1 MAADSTSMSVKG
13 KVGDFLSSQDDKE
26 KQLRRVVKPKVCKPA
41 VAFAGQMVQM
51 LTLPLL
57 LFCACL
63 YSVRGDTRWGFC
75 DGPWAPPLQHG
86 SDDVS
91 SADSR
96 GVRHGAKLAKLEWN
110 AVHHFHV
117 FRADVVAVNNV
128 IDVVEREVLLGD
140 VEGSV
145 ADHLVNAPVGM
156 RTTSEHLWACGH
168 EESE

>member
-1 MAADSTSMSVKG
+1 V
-13 KVGDFLSSQDDKE
+13 
-26 KQLRRVVKPKVCKPA
+26 
-41 VAFAGQMVQM
+41 
-51 LTLPLL
+51 
-57 LFCACL
+57 
-63 YSVRGDTRWGFC
+63 YSVRGDTRWGFG

-110 AVHHFHV
+110 AVHHFHA

-156 RTTSEHLWACGH
+156 RRTSEHLWACGH